1 MGWTKTKDGELVKF
15 SCFASDIE
23 AYHNKSKKNVRCPVC
38 RKEITMAKIYKNP
51 KAHGDEPLAVFK
63 PVCPHCGIFLTIF
76 ND

>member
-23 AYHNKSKKNVRCPVC
+23 AYSKDKDVRCPVC
-38 RKEITMAKIYKNP
+38 REEILVSSLFRNP
-51 KAHGDEPLAVFK
+51 KSSGEEPIAVFK
-63 PVCPHCGIFLTIF
+63 PVCPHCGVLLTIF